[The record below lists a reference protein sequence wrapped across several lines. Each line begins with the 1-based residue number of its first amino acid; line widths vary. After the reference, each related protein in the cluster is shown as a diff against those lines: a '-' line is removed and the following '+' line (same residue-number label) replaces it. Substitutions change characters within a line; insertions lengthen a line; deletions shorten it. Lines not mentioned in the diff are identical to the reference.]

1 MDTAKLLEKIRLL
14 DSELDEINISEINI
28 APLSIAPLSIAPL
41 FKPIKAEPITCN
53 EVEVVRDVV
62 VGKYY
67 EATYLTRKTGIWPK
81 EKHYSTKPRE
91 YVGQYIRHRQEGM
104 GDGADHWYVFLRN
117 NEEIEVELDYE
128 GTRAFYEVSPRE

>member
-1 MDTAKLLEKIRLL
+1 MNTARLLEKVRQ
-14 DSELDEINISEINI
+14 LDEQLYVNNDVE
-28 APLSIAPLSIAPL
+28 
-41 FKPIKAEPITCN
+41 FKPIKTEPITELK
-53 EVEVVRDVV
+53 EVEVVRSVV

-104 GDGADHWYVFLRN
+104 GDGADHWYIFLRN

-128 GTRAFYEVSPRE
+128 GNRAFYEVSPRE

>member
-28 APLSIAPLSIAPL
+28 APLIIAPL
-41 FKPIKAEPITCN
+41 FKPIKDEPITCN

-91 YVGQYIRHRQEGM
+91 YVGQYIRHKQQGM

-128 GTRAFYEVSPRE
+128 GTRAFYEVSSREE